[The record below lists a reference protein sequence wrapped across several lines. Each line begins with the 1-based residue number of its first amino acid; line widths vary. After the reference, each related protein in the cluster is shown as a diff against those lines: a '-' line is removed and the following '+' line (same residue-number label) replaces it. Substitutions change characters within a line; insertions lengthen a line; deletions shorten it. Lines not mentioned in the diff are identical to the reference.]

1 MELTKNENLIKLIKV
16 LNDHPEKAEKFYN
29 MGSSEELYKYCI
41 SLVPGYDFD
50 EFIEFMKNIAK
61 ASEEN
66 NMSDGELDKISGGLD
81 LADTFDLTKTFGQT
95 FFESK
100 KRTDSIIDKL
110 TDKLGIKDK
119 KQTEN
124 YTS

>member
-1 MELTKNENLIKLIKV
+1 MELTKNENLIKLIKI
-16 LNDHPEKAEKFYN
+16 LTDTPEKAEKFYK
-29 MGSSEELYKYCI
+29 MGSSEELYEYCI

-50 EFIEFMKNIAK
+50 EFVEFMKNVAK
-61 ASEEN
+61 ISEKN
-66 NMSDGELDKISGGLD
+66 NMNDSELSTVSGGLSFGE
-81 LADTFDLTKTFGQT
+81 TCSLTKTFGQT

-110 TDKLGIKDK
+110 TDKLGINDK